1 MSDIAA
7 RTKTGRNRPWN
18 HGLASG
24 KIESKAIGRTEIAQ
38 FGKKDVQ
45 PPCVCGRKTY
55 KLNENYPVM
64 CSNCNQPDGACD
76 CEPLTHEDAIL
87 TG

>member
-1 MSDIAA
+1 MGKSYKDPYGRSTLRGNLD
-7 RTKTGRNRPWN
+7 RTNI
-18 HGLASG
+18 G
-24 KIESKAIGRTEIAQ
+24 KKEIAT
-38 FGKKDVQ
+38 FSKHEQ

-64 CSNCNQPDGACD
+64 CSSCNQPDGACD

-87 TG
+87 VG